1 MNYLAQGLNQGFE
14 AGSAARRDKK
24 RLEEEARQKAAERE
38 LALDRDVKR
47 AAVERELQQTRLDAD
62 AKERGAERTLKQQ
75 EAKKD
80 RKFTRKRD
88 EDRQWFEG
96 TERGADRAARAGE
109 SAAERELRLQI
120 ADRQAASDKA
130 RLDQASAQF
139 GKTYELQKSE
149 LDAKQRGTMTD
160 DVDPTTG
167 AVRSRTIR
175 QPMGALGNPAPTTP
189 PADAARAGGKPQGAA
204 TYATEQDV
212 AKAYQAKQIT
222 REQAAEILE
231 KKFGVP
237 RATR

>member
-1 MNYLAQGLNQGFE
+1 MNYLAQGIQQGSE
-14 AGSAARRDKK
+14 IGSRAYLERKRRD
-24 RLEEEARQKAAERE
+24 EEARQKAAERE

-47 AAVERELQQTRLDAD
+47 AAVERELQQTRLDSD

-96 TERGADRAARAGE
+96 TERGADRTARADE
-109 SAAERELRLQI
+109 SAADRELRRYV
-120 ADRQAASDKA
+120 ADQQAASDKA
-130 RLDQASAQF
+130 RVEQATTQF
-139 GKTYELQKSE
+139 GKTYELHKAE

-160 DVDPTTG
+160 DIDPTTG
-167 AVRSRTIR
+167 AVRSRTVR
-175 QPMGALGNPAPTTP
+175 QPLGALGNPP
-189 PADAARAGGKPQGAA
+189 PADAAGAGGKPRGAA

-231 KKFGVP
+231 KQFGVP
-237 RATR
+237 RAAATR